1 MRHRLLSTSTVVA
14 PLGAPQRVYGL
25 SVVGF
30 DADVPYATPA
40 LYSRLAA
47 GAEIPV
53 VAFGL
58 NAFEAEEPS
67 LLLAERQL
75 RLVET
80 GPGVWR
86 LSLTGE

>member
-25 SVVGF
+25 RVVGF
-30 DADVPYATPA
+30 DADVPDTTPA

-47 GAEIPV
+47 GAEIP
-53 VAFGL
+53 FGL
-58 NAFEAEEPS
+58 DAFEAEEPS

-75 RLVET
+75 RLAET

-86 LSLTGE
+86 LSMAGE